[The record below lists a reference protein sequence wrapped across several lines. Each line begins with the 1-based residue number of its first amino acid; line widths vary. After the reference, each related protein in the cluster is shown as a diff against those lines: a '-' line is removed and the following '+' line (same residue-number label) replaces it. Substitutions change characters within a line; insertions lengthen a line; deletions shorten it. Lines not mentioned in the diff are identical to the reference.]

1 MKVAI
6 CGLGLIGGSFA
17 RAYKAQGHT
26 VLGFDTSKNTMDY
39 ALESGICDKELKTED
54 IKNCD
59 LLIVAICPEAA
70 IRYINEIAPHV
81 GTRCT
86 VIDICGTK
94 QKITESIFP
103 LAKKHGFSFC
113 GTHPMAGLH
122 FSGIDYSRAE
132 LFEEASMVLVPPS
145 DADMALTD
153 HVIELLAPA
162 KFGRF
167 TLCSAEE
174 HDKMIAYTSQ
184 LAHVVSNAYVKS
196 PTARMHHGFS
206 AGSYKDL
213 TRVAKLDENMWTE
226 LFLQNVEYLSDEL
239 GFIIDS
245 LTQYKKAIETNDADT
260 LRSLLREGRII
271 KEETDGYVS

>member
-1 MKVAI
+1 MKIAI

-17 RAYKAQGHT
+17 RAYKKHGHT

-39 ALESGICDKELKTED
+39 AIENGICDNELRTED
-54 IKNCD
+54 IKSCD

-70 IRYINEIAPHV
+70 MKYIETIAPYI
-81 GTRCT
+81 GSRCT

-94 QKITESIFP
+94 QKITEKIFP
-103 LAKKHGFSFC
+103 LAKMHGFSFC

-132 LFEEASMVLVPPS
+132 LFEGASMVLVPPS

-162 KFGRF
+162 GFGRF
-167 TLCSAEE
+167 TLCDAKE
-174 HDKMIAYTSQ
+174 HDRMIAYTSQ

-196 PTARMHHGFS
+196 PTAKMHHGFS

-226 LFLQNVEYLSDEL
+226 LFLQNTEHLSKEL
-239 GFIIDS
+239 DFIITS
-245 LTQYKKAIETNDADT
+245 LTRYKTAIESNDADT
-260 LRSLLREGRII
+260 LRALLKEGRIM
-271 KEETDGYVS
+271 KEETDGYGI